1 MITRR
6 HMMFGCTCGCVAVA
20 TAGLAAVS
28 TTAQAQ
34 STASRSTLP
43 SEIVG
48 VRVPDSAL
56 AQKVTA
62 LVREASPEPL
72 FNHCARTYV
81 FGSKL
86 GEARKLKFDPE
97 LLFLAAIMHDLG
109 LTEKYMADARFE
121 IDGADAAAK
130 ILRDQQY
137 PEAKIDIA
145 WQAIALHSTMEIPD
159 RMLPE
164 IALIHLGAFMDGGL
178 NAKQF
183 PRSFFDEV
191 FAVLPRLNSRANFI
205 KALGAVLRKKPH
217 TAYLAFEKDIALRTI
232 PNYNPPNFVDSQPPA
247 PFNQ

>member
-20 TAGLAAVS
+20 AAELAAVS

-34 STASRSTLP
+34 STTSRNTLP

-62 LVREASPEPL
+62 LVREASTEPL

-81 FGSKL
+81 LGSKL

-97 LLFLAAIMHDLG
+97 LLFLAAMMHDLG

-130 ILRDQQY
+130 IS
-137 PEAKIDIA
+137 AG
-145 WQAIALHSTMEIPD
+145 STVP
-159 RMLPE
+159 
-164 IALIHLGAFMDGGL
+164 
-178 NAKQF
+178 
-183 PRSFFDEV
+183 
-191 FAVLPRLNSRANFI
+191 
-205 KALGAVLRKKPH
+205 
-217 TAYLAFEKDIALRTI
+217 
-232 PNYNPPNFVDSQPPA
+232 
-247 PFNQ
+247 

>member
-6 HMMFGCTCGCVAVA
+6 HMLFDCTCGCVTVA
-20 TAGLAAVS
+20 TAGLASVA
-28 TTAQAQ
+28 TAAKAEPA
-34 STASRSTLP
+34 TGRNTLP

-56 AQKVTA
+56 AQTVTA

-72 FNHCARTYV
+72 FNHVARSYV

-86 GEARKLKFDPE
+86 GEARKLTFDPE
-97 LLFLAAIMHDLG
+97 LLFLAAMMHDLG

-121 IDGADAAAK
+121 VDGADAAAK
-130 ILRDQQY
+130 ILRDHQY
-137 PEAKIDIA
+137 PEAKIDVA

-164 IALIHLGAFMDGGL
+164 IALVHLGVFMDGGL
-178 NAKQF
+178 NANQF
-183 PRSFFDEV
+183 PRAFFDEV
-191 FAVLPRLNSRANFI
+191 FAALPRLNSRANFI
-205 KALGAVLRKKPH
+205 RDIGAMLRKKPH

-232 PNYNPPNFVDSQPPA
+232 PNYNPPNFVDFQPPA

>member
-20 TAGLAAVS
+20 TAGLVSAA
-28 TTAQAQ
+28 TEAKAQ
-34 STASRSTLP
+34 STPDRKTLP
-43 SEIVG
+43 PEIVG

-56 AQKVTA
+56 ALTVTA

-72 FNHCARTYV
+72 FNHVVRSYV
-81 FGSKL
+81 FGTKI

-97 LLFLAAIMHDLG
+97 LLFLAAMMHDLG

-121 IDGADAAAK
+121 VDGADAAAK
-130 ILRDQQY
+130 ILRDHQY
-137 PEAKIDIA
+137 PEAKIDVA

-164 IALIHLGAFMDGGL
+164 IALVHLGVFMDGGL

-183 PRSFFDEV
+183 PRGFFDEV
-191 FAVLPRLNSRANFI
+191 FAALPRLNNRANLI
-205 KALGAVLRKKPH
+205 KDIGAVLRKKPH

-232 PNYNPPNFVDSQPPA
+232 PNYNPPNFVDIQPPA

>member
-86 GEARKLKFDPE
+86 GEARNLKFDPE
-97 LLFLAAIMHDLG
+97 LFFFAAMMHDLG

-183 PRSFFDEV
+183 PRSFLTRSLQSYRD
-191 FAVLPRLNSRANFI
+191 
-205 KALGAVLRKKPH
+205 
-217 TAYLAFEKDIALRTI
+217 
-232 PNYNPPNFVDSQPPA
+232 
-247 PFNQ
+247 

>member
-43 SEIVG
+43 PEIVG

-62 LVREASPEPL
+62 LVREASTEPL

-97 LLFLAAIMHDLG
+97 LLFLAAMMHDLG

-232 PNYNPPNFVDSQPPA
+232 PNYNPPNFVDLQPPA

>member
-20 TAGLAAVS
+20 TPGLVS
-28 TTAQAQ
+28 APTEAKAQ
-34 STASRSTLP
+34 SATNRKTLP

-56 AQKVTA
+56 AQTVTA
-62 LVREASPEPL
+62 LVREASSEPL

-81 FGSKL
+81 LGSKL

-97 LLFLAAIMHDLG
+97 LLFLAAMMHDLG

-121 IDGADAAAK
+121 VDGADAAAK

-137 PEAKIDIA
+137 PEEKIDIA
-145 WQAIALHSTMEIPD
+145 WQAIALHASMEIPA
-159 RMLPE
+159 RMRPE
-164 IALIHLGAFMDGGL
+164 IALVHLGAFMDGGV
-178 NAKQF
+178 NANQLPKE
-183 PRSFFDEV
+183 FFDGV

-205 KALGAVLRKKPH
+205 KELGAVLRKKPH

-232 PNYNPPNFVDSQPPA
+232 PNYNPPNFVDIQPPA